1 MTQNSSL
8 TERFQA
14 LCDRTNAGKMGN
26 GQFKGHCPA
35 HDDQTPSLSL
45 KLAEDRI
52 LLKCFAGCK
61 HEEILSS
68 MDMEDRHLFEGTN
81 GNPSLN
87 ERRVHKSRPE
97 AAAFHEVERYTYKQ
111 LNGTP
116 QFVVVRKEAT
126 DSKGNRQK
134 DFFQSGFNPDGSLKW
149 NMQGVVRF
157 PYRLPQIS
165 KAKKEGKLIIF
176 LEGEKDVHTAE
187 KLGFAATTLP
197 GGARKSGGENLA
209 DECLYHLKDA
219 DVVLCPDND
228 EPGIAWQ
235 QMIGS
240 KLLKTAKRVR
250 WLQLPELGHKK
261 DFSDWVAKGGNGKT
275 LQALI
280 EQAQD
285 FQKMEDSGEGQQKKQ
300 YPKSLSIAELLTM
313 ELPERK
319 CLLDPWLPEQG
330 LAMVF
335 APRGIGKSWFAMQVA
350 LSVATGTNFLNWE
363 VPEPRRVLFLDGEMP
378 LAVIQERFQQL
389 VEALLID
396 PPENL
401 PLMILTP
408 DVQEFGMPDLS
419 SEDGQTIVEP
429 YISEADLVIVDN
441 ISTLIR
447 NGRENE
453 SDSWVPIQDWALRQ
467 RGKRKTI
474 LFVHH
479 AGKGGDQR
487 GSSKRE
493 DVLDT
498 VISLKRP
505 ESYSADEGARFEV
518 HFTKARGFYGL
529 AAEPLDLRLQTN
541 ALKELAWTAATLKK
555 STFEQVVGYLNEG
568 LKQTEIAGML
578 GISRQA
584 VSKHCQQAKNSG
596 KLVSST

>member
-389 VEALLID
+389 VEALPTD
-396 PPENL
+396 PPENI
-401 PLMILTP
+401 PLNILTL
-408 DVQEFGMPDLS
+408 DKQKFGMPDLS
-419 SEDGQTIVEP
+419 SEDG
-429 YISEADLVIVDN
+429 
-441 ISTLIR
+441 
-447 NGRENE
+447 
-453 SDSWVPIQDWALRQ
+453 
-467 RGKRKTI
+467 
-474 LFVHH
+474 
-479 AGKGGDQR
+479 
-487 GSSKRE
+487 
-493 DVLDT
+493 
-498 VISLKRP
+498 
-505 ESYSADEGARFEV
+505 
-518 HFTKARGFYGL
+518 
-529 AAEPLDLRLQTN
+529 
-541 ALKELAWTAATLKK
+541 
-555 STFEQVVGYLNEG
+555 
-568 LKQTEIAGML
+568 
-578 GISRQA
+578 
-584 VSKHCQQAKNSG
+584 
-596 KLVSST
+596 